1 MRDTALLSTSPSPS
15 PVIQIRG
22 LTNRFGHQIVHEQLN
37 LDVYPGEI
45 IGIVG
50 GSGTGKSVLMRSILG
65 LHRPNAGEIRVF
77 GEPIQAEHLQTH
89 MILSRQTGVLFQDGA
104 LFSSLTVGENIEV
117 PIREHY
123 ADVPASVR
131 TELALLKVQLVGLPT
146 NALTKLPSKLSGGM
160 RKRAGLAR
168 ALALDPP
175 LLFLD
180 EPTAGLDPIGAA
192 AFDQLIKTLQQA
204 LGLSVFLITHDLD
217 TLYAICDRVAV
228 LADRRVIANAR
239 LEDIERC
246 DHPWI
251 HSYFHGPRAR
261 AARHEPPATSGMT

>member
-1 MRDTALLSTSPSPS
+1 MQDTAPDTTSPSPS
-15 PVIQIRG
+15 PIIQIRG
-22 LTNRFGHQIVHEQLN
+22 LTNRFGHQIVHEHLD

-65 LHRPNAGEIRVF
+65 LHRPDAGDIRVF
-77 GEPIQAEHLQTH
+77 GERIQAEQIDTDS
-89 MILSRQTGVLFQDGA
+89 ILSRQTGVLFQDGA

-123 ADVPASVR
+123 ADVSAAIR
-131 TELALLKVQLVGLPT
+131 AELALFKIQLVGLPT
-146 NALTKLPSKLSGGM
+146 NALTKLPSELSGGM

-180 EPTAGLDPIGAA
+180 EPTAGLDPISAA

-228 LADRRVIANAR
+228 LADRRVIANAK
-239 LEDIERC
+239 LEDIEHL

-251 HSYFHGPRAR
+251 HAYFHGLRAR
-261 AARHEPPATSGMT
+261 AARHEPTATPGIN